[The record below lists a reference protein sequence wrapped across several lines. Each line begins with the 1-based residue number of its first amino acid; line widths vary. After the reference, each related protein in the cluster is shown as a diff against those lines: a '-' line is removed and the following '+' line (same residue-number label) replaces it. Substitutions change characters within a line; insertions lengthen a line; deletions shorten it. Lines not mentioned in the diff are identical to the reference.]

1 LHHSTLPY
9 QAPQF
14 DQIEVQH
21 YRPAFDEG
29 VRQKRAEIE
38 AIVQNPQ
45 APDFANTLLAL
56 EQSGTLL
63 TRVTSIFFAMTAAH
77 TNDELQRLDEEFSA
91 ELASLANDI
100 YLNGA
105 LFSRVEAVWQQRGS
119 LGLDSESSRLLEVI
133 HQRFVLAGAR
143 LNEVDKANLKALN
156 T

>member
-1 LHHSTLPY
+1 MPY

-38 AIVQNPQ
+38 AIVQNPL

-56 EQSGTLL
+56 EQSGALL
-63 TRVTSIFFAMTAAH
+63 TRVTSVFFAMTAAH
-77 TNDELQRLDEEFSA
+77 TNDELQHLDEEFSA

-100 YLNGA
+100 YLNES
-105 LFSRVEAVWQQRGS
+105 LFSRVDAVWQRRGS
-119 LGLDSESSRLLEVI
+119 LSW
-133 HQRFVLAGAR
+133 
-143 LNEVDKANLKALN
+143 KANHYACWRSSTSVLYWPAHV
-156 T
+156 